1 MADSAARFWQRVTD
15 GVAIQHLWSQLHT
28 EARAGYELYS
38 KEVDWTL
45 AEGESRSKRARRVAK
60 GLFWAMM
67 MKLSPSRRVLCIIA
81 LILLVFPGFDF
92 RSRNFEVQMP
102 NLAFFGGILLLM
114 LLALELADRVTMK
127 RDLEI
132 AREIQGWLM
141 PDASP
146 PVPGID
152 IAFATRP
159 ANTVAGDYY
168 DVFFRSCPVDYR
180 SESPA
185 SNCEDR
191 LLLAVADVAGKSVPA
206 ALLMATLQASLRT
219 LAALPVSLVELA
231 GRLNQYACAQNLGRR
246 RFTTA
251 FLAEL
256 QPATGELT
264 YVNAGH
270 NWPVLRRSSGAIE
283 RLETGGLPL
292 GIMSEARYQS
302 GRVKL
307 GSGDLLLIFIDGLI
321 EAENGRE
328 EEYGEA
334 RMLGILPR
342 FSGCSAD
349 AALKQLLTAV
359 DGFVGSAR
367 QHDDITC
374 LMLRT
379 FAPC

>member
-1 MADSAARFWQRVTD
+1 MAGSAARFWQRVTD

-307 GSGDLLLIFIDGLI
+307 GSGDLLLIFTDGLI

-349 AALKQLLTAV
+349 AALKQLLMAV

>member
-1 MADSAARFWQRVTD
+1 LQCLTRQ
-15 GVAIQHLWSQLHT
+15 
-28 EARAGYELYS
+28 
-38 KEVDWTL
+38 
-45 AEGESRSKRARRVAK
+45 KRK
-60 GLFWAMM
+60 HG
-67 MKLSPSRRVLCIIA
+67 
-81 LILLVFPGFDF
+81 
-92 RSRNFEVQMP
+92 
-102 NLAFFGGILLLM
+102 
-114 LLALELADRVTMK
+114 
-127 RDLEI
+127 
-132 AREIQGWLM
+132 
-141 PDASP
+141 
-146 PVPGID
+146 
-152 IAFATRP
+152 
-159 ANTVAGDYY
+159 
-168 DVFFRSCPVDYR
+168 
-180 SESPA
+180 
-185 SNCEDR
+185 
-191 LLLAVADVAGKSVPA
+191 
-206 ALLMATLQASLRT
+206 
-219 LAALPVSLVELA
+219 LA

-307 GSGDLLLIFIDGLI
+307 GSGDLLLIFTDGLI

-349 AALKQLLTAV
+349 AALKQLLMAV